1 MSSFLDKNGVFDP
14 SKRYAFTNITNEP
27 FTFHWAKVPIT
38 IQAGDTKELPEHLAL
53 LATKNLVDKLMI
65 GEVTVEEQKMRT
77 KMKDPYWRSPKGTSL
92 GVPAARKPYED
103 QILREL
109 QLDEESPEVAIM
121 RARIKEE
128 LMTDLSAEKSPAI
141 SRISVGKEEFAEIK
155 SK

>member
-1 MSSFLDKNGVFDP
+1 MTSFLDKNGVFDP
-14 SKRYAFTNITNEP
+14 SKRYAFTNITDEP

-65 GEVTVEEQKMRT
+65 GEITIEEQKMKAKT
-77 KMKDPYWRSPKGTSL
+77 KDPYWRSPKATSF

-109 QLDEESPEVAIM
+109 AVDEESPEIAIM
-121 RARIKEE
+121 KAKIKEE
-128 LMTDLSAEKSPAI
+128 LMTDMSAEKSQSV

-155 SK
+155 GK